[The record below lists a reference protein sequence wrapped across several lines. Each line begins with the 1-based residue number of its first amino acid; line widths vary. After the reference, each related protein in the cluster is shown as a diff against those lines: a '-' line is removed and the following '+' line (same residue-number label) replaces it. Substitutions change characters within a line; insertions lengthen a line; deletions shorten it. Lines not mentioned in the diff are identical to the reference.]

1 MNIKDLIIK
10 LINATGLSREEIYE
24 MVEMKKRELKHS
36 ISNLVAFKN
45 IAKDLCVEL

>member
-36 ISNLVAFKN
+36 ISNFFVITIFSNKTS
-45 IAKDLCVEL
+45 